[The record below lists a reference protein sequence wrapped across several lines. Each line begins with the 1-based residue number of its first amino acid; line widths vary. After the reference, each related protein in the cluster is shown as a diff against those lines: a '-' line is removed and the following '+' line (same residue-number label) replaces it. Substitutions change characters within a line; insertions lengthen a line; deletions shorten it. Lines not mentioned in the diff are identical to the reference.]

1 MGGWSRVACL
11 PRDHSDEGREEIG
24 IQTRKDCAKKKG
36 FQEAEV
42 VLERKQGSQK
52 GNSEDPGWKED
63 PGREGDGWR
72 PVPADLAPGLL
83 PGAAAHCQLTQL
95 PAGFPQASSNLPAG
109 KVSPD
114 LVNRTQ
120 GWKQVKQ
127 LGRLKAVILL
137 ALKQTPTSRLTLSC
151 CLLCLTHN
159 NVMEHCFYCITGGKS
174 DAKGKETNTWK
185 RTG

>member
-1 MGGWSRVACL
+1 MK
-11 PRDHSDEGREEIG
+11 
-24 IQTRKDCAKKKG
+24 RKDCAKKKG

-52 GNSEDPGWKED
+52 RDSEDPGWKED

-72 PVPADLAPGLL
+72 PVPAHLAPG
-83 PGAAAHCQLTQL
+83 PVRGAAAHCQQTQL
-95 PAGFPQASSNLPAG
+95 PAGFPQASSSLPAG

-114 LVNRTQ
+114 LMNQTW

-137 ALKQTPTSRLTLSC
+137 ALKQTPTSRLTVSC
-151 CLLCLTHN
+151 YLLCLTHN
-159 NVMEHCFYCITGGKS
+159 NEMEHCFYGITGGKN
-174 DAKGKETNTWK
+174 DT
-185 RTG
+185 